1 MTTLGAA
8 LSPRSAA
15 AASKSASSAPF
26 SAAAT
31 KAGLPAALLDGW
43 LNKVG
48 GSVKTWKKRYFR
60 LYADSICYYEGEG
73 ASAAK
78 GSITLAGA
86 QLTVYSADIFPQ
98 YPFSFGLTPLSS
110 PRHYVFAAD
119 SADARLTWL
128 RTLKPLC
135 QRVVKQ
141 RETSWKEG
149 YLTKQGGKIKTWKK
163 RWVVLNDREMRYY
176 KDVAQAQLDKD
187 KQQAKAATS
196 GGKSS
201 KAADDGIDALDLTG
215 GFEYESEKAVKDG
228 EWVFSVKPA
237 VGSGRVY
244 RFACTTEGEREGWVK
259 VLRQIK
265 EANDSRQINVTF

>member
-15 AASKSASSAPF
+15 AAQPSAASSKS
-26 SAAAT
+26 
-31 KAGLPAALLDGW
+31 GLPAALLDGW

-48 GSVKTWKKRYFR
+48 GSVKTWKNRYFR
-60 LYADSICYYEGEG
+60 LYNDSLDYYETD
-73 ASAAK
+73 SSSTPK
-78 GSITLAGA
+78 GSITLAGS

-98 YPFSFGLTPLSS
+98 YPFAFGLTPLSS
-110 PRHYVFAAD
+110 PRHYVF
-119 SADARLTWL
+119 SAESAEARLTWL
-128 RTLKPLC
+128 RALKPVC

-176 KDVAQAQLDKD
+176 KDVAQAQTDKE
-187 KQQAKAATS
+187 KAAKAAAAAAK
-196 GGKSS
+196 GGKQQQG
-201 KAADDGIDALDLTG
+201 KDDGIDALDLTG
-215 GFEYESEKAVKDG
+215 GFEYESERAGKDG

-237 VGSGRVY
+237 VGTGRVY
-244 RFACTTEGEREGWVK
+244 RFACATEGEREGWVK

-265 EANDSRQINVTF
+265 EANDNRQINVKF